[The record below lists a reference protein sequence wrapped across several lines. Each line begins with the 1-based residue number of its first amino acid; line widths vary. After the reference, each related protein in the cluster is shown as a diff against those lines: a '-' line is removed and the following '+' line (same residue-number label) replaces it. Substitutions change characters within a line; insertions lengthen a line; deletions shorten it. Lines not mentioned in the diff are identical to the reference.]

1 MDFELSDDERSLA
14 EGMRRLCEGR
24 FPLEAVRAG
33 EGRRAIDTE
42 GWAALAEAG
51 VFSLRLSEED
61 GGAELGTAA
70 AAVVFE
76 ELGRSLVPGP
86 LAATHAA
93 AGLVKGAA
101 TGDRP
106 VGILRRADP
115 APGDRAPA
123 HPPPGDPR
131 PVLVADLGSLGA
143 LLVVG
148 DHGVQLVE
156 PEACRGEPL
165 GEGLD
170 PLTPM
175 WRLER
180 VPEGSAVADGAVAE
194 TLWRD
199 YLVLTAAQLAGM
211 AAVTGE
217 MAVAYAKVRRQF
229 DRPIGSFQA
238 VKHICADM
246 LVRAETARAAVHA
259 AAVTV
264 DQPDVGD
271 ALRAANGAAL
281 LAVQAAEANA
291 RACIQVHGGMG
302 FTWEVPA
309 HLYLKRTILLAR
321 QLGPATALAAVVAD
335 RF

>member
-24 FPLEAVRAG
+24 FPLERVRAG
-33 EGRRAIDTE
+33 EGRSTLDTE
-42 GWAALAEAG
+42 GWSTLAEAG
-51 VFSLRLSEED
+51 VFSLRLPEER
-61 GGAELGTAA
+61 GGAGLGTAA

-76 ELGRSLVPGP
+76 ELGRGLVPGP
-86 LAATHAA
+86 LVATHAA

-106 VGILRRADP
+106 VGIVRRG
-115 APGDRAPA
+115 APVPD
-123 HPPPGDPR
+123 DPR
-131 PVLVADLGSLGA
+131 PVLVPDLGSLGA
-143 LLVVG
+143 LLVVDDG
-148 DHGVQLVE
+148 AVELVE
-156 PEACRGEPL
+156 PDTL
-165 GEGLD
+165 GAVPVGAGLD
-170 PLTPM
+170 PLTPL

-180 VPEGSAVADGAVAE
+180 VPRGSPVGDAAAAE
-194 TLWRD
+194 ALWRD
-199 YLVLTAAQLAGM
+199 LLVLSASFLVGM
-211 AAVTGE
+211 AVVTTE
-217 MAVAYAKVRRQF
+217 MAVGFAQLRRQF

-246 LVRAETARAAVHA
+246 LVRAETARAAAHA

-271 ALRAANGAAL
+271 AVRAAHGAAL

-309 HLYLKRTILLAR
+309 HLYLKRAVVLAR
-321 QLGPATALAAVVAD
+321 GLGAPADMAAVVAE